1 MLEQLRQL
9 LLEGKDPSFVL
20 GVLNNS
26 SFDELVELNLTKNSC
41 NNIYHVDGKYFVPI
55 LIATYTDFYEYCAE
69 NMIHPSDRSI
79 FLELMQPST
88 IKKRLEESVT
98 PGFIYGVF
106 RYKLVNG
113 DFKWVEQCVISG
125 ERFGLPEDVARFY
138 IFDIDRQ
145 KNTAVKTKSA
155 QPNKSDSSQIDP
167 KTTLLND
174 RAFFSVAQGII
185 DNLKEEEWK
194 NWCFVSLDIEHFRL
208 FNDWYGHQ
216 VGDLLLSKIGMKLTE
231 LEKRNLGIAGYIGQ
245 DDFCIIAK
253 AQEKNIQK
261 IYDDVNGIISSY
273 GTVFGFSPI
282 IGVCRVSVSRKVSE
296 LFDLASVA
304 NMAAKRDQKT
314 HICYYSS
321 KMREQ
326 TEKEYKIL
334 SDFRAAMNRREITF
348 YVQPQVRISTKQ
360 IVGGESLARWI
371 KSDGT
376 IIYPNDFIP
385 ILEKYGFI
393 VELDQYIW
401 TEVCSSIKIWM
412 DEGHTPLPVSIN
424 VSRVDLFAID
434 VADFLH
440 ELVTRYEVPPQLI
453 KVEITESAYVDEAIT
468 AKETI
473 NKLREYGFAV
483 LMDDFGSGYSSLNSL
498 SSINV
503 DVIKLD
509 AKFLGFDDKDNI
521 KAIHILE
528 SIINMNKTIGLPMI
542 IEGVEEKKHV
552 DFLESMGC
560 RYAQGYYFY
569 RPMPKEEFEKL
580 ILDEK
585 NIDTRGFLFKSN
597 EQFQIREFLERSI
610 YSDSMLNNVI
620 GASAIY
626 LWHPENDSVDIVRF
640 NQQFYQS
647 VDENDFS
654 QRLDAIEQYM
664 PKEDIPIMIDAM
676 KRSLDDRLNGAAA
689 LLRFYKKDGVLLS
702 FMMHF
707 YHIESSE
714 NGHRFFGSAQDV
726 TELVKLQ
733 HQMKL
738 FSSVSLQSILILNKR
753 YDQWFFNVPVHGLE
767 KVMKVTA
774 DELQN
779 VLNSGEF
786 FTRFAPDTLEIF
798 EKLKRYEVQSVS
810 FEYESQLQKDAIF
823 QIDINRVSDETSD
836 AEYVITIRAKN

>member
-20 GVLNNS
+20 DILNS
-26 SFDELVELNLTKNSC
+26 SSYDELVELNYTDNTC
-41 NNIYHVDGKYFVPI
+41 NNIHHVDGKYFVP
-55 LIATYTDFYEYCAE
+55 LLVASYTDFYEYCAE
-69 NMIHPSDRSI
+69 NMVHPSDRSI
-79 FLELMQPST
+79 FLDLMQPSS
-88 IKKRLEESVT
+88 IKKRLEESIT

-113 DFKWVEQCVISG
+113 DFRWVEQCVIG
-125 ERFGLPEDVARFY
+125 GKRFGLPEDVARFY

-145 KNTAVKTKSA
+145 KNTTIKTTKPS
-155 QPNKSDSSQIDP
+155 KSDSSQIDP

-174 RAFFSVAQGII
+174 RAFFSIAQGMI
-185 DNLKEEEWK
+185 DNLKEEEWE

-245 DDFCIIAK
+245 DDFCIIVK

-261 IYDDVNGIISSY
+261 IYNDVNDIISSY

-282 IGVCRVSVSRKVSE
+282 VGVCRVSVSRKVSE

-321 KMREQ
+321 QMREQ

-334 SDFRAAMNRREITF
+334 SDFRSAMNKREITF
-348 YVQPQVRISTKQ
+348 YIQPQVRISTKH

-371 KSDGT
+371 KQDGT

-401 TEVCSSIKIWM
+401 TEVCSALKIWI
-412 DEGHTPLPVSIN
+412 DGGHTPIPISIN

-434 VADFLH
+434 VADYLH
-440 ELVTRYEVPPQLI
+440 ELVTKYEVPANLI
-453 KVEITESAYVDEAIT
+453 KVEITESAYVDEAVT

-473 NKLREYGFAV
+473 NKLREYGFVV

-498 SSINV
+498 SSIKV

-509 AKFLGFDDKDNI
+509 AKFLGFDDRDNT

-552 DFLESMGC
+552 DFLEGMGC

-569 RPMPKEEFEKL
+569 RPMPKEEFGKL
-580 ILDEK
+580 IIDEN

-597 EQFQIREFLERSI
+597 EQFQIREFLDRAI
-610 YSDSMLNNVI
+610 YSDSMLNKVI
-620 GASAIY
+620 GAAAIY
-626 LWHPENDSVDIVRF
+626 LWHQDTKSVDIVRF

-647 VDENDFS
+647 VDDSDFS
-654 QRLDAIEQYM
+654 QRLDGIEQYM
-664 PKEDIPIMIDAM
+664 PKDDVPIMLETLQ
-676 KRSLDDRLNGAAA
+676 KSLDDKLNGAAS
-689 LLRFYKKDGVLLS
+689 LLRFYRNDGVLRS
-702 FMMHF
+702 FMIHF
-707 YHIESSE
+707 YHIESGE
-714 NGHRFFGSAQDV
+714 TGHRFFGAAQDV

-753 YDQWFFNVPVHGLE
+753 FDQWFFNVPVHGLE
-767 KVMKVTA
+767 KIMKVTGE
-774 DELQN
+774 ELQIM
-779 VLNSGEF
+779 LNSGEF
-786 FTRFAPDTLEIF
+786 FARFAPDTMDIF

-810 FEYESQLQKDAIF
+810 FQYESKIQKDITF
-823 QIDINRVSDETSD
+823 QIDINRVYDETSD
-836 AEYVITIRAKN
+836 AEYVITIEAKD